1 MPTSSP
7 AATSAGKLASTR
19 ISGSAARRPQ
29 AIGAATRPR
38 TKATRH
44 EISPACGRARPPRMP
59 LTPAM
64 RPFSTTKSAAAA
76 PMIAPPIRAD
86 AGVNAFQA
94 IDMVDVE
101 HNTIGGSMRLA
112 LILLS
117 AVLSGYGPV
126 ALAQS
131 TADYPHRAIRI
142 IVPLAPGGNVD
153 IVARTLADQV
163 SKSLGQAVLVEKR
176 PGASSL
182 VGTQFVARSAA
193 DGYTVLAVA
202 NTFATVPL
210 IVASPGYDPLKDF
223 TGITLT
229 CLVPQVLVVNPA
241 VPAQSVKELVA
252 LAKSQPGKISYASSG
267 NGSTGHMAAELFNRQ
282 AGVTMLHVPYKG
294 NSQALVDVISGQ
306 VAMMFDQVSTSTPQI
321 KAGKVRA
328 IAVTSRVRSALLP
341 EVPTVDEAGVPG
353 YEDITFNGMVAPGGT
368 PRAALVR
375 LNRAIAEAVRE
386 PELYKRFIERGVE
399 LRASASPEEFTEHIR
414 AEFEKK
420 ARLARE
426 AGIKSE

>member
-1 MPTSSP
+1 
-7 AATSAGKLASTR
+7 
-19 ISGSAARRPQ
+19 
-29 AIGAATRPR
+29 
-38 TKATRH
+38 
-44 EISPACGRARPPRMP
+44 
-59 LTPAM
+59 
-64 RPFSTTKSAAAA
+64 
-76 PMIAPPIRAD
+76 
-86 AGVNAFQA
+86 
-94 IDMVDVE
+94 
-101 HNTIGGSMRLA
+101 MRLA
-112 LILLS
+112 RIVLS
-117 AVLSGYGPV
+117 AVLSGCGPV
-126 ALAQS
+126 ALTQS
-131 TADYPHRAIRI
+131 AADYPHRAIRI
-142 IVPLAPGGNVD
+142 IVPLAAGGNVD

-163 SKSLGQAVLVEKR
+163 SKSLGQAVLVENR

-182 VGTQFVARSAA
+182 LGTQFVARSAP

-210 IVASPGYDPLKDF
+210 IVANPGYDPMKDF

-241 VPAQSVKELVA
+241 LPAQSVKELVA

-294 NSQALVDVISGQ
+294 NSQALIDVISGQ

-328 IAVTSRVRSALLP
+328 IAVTSLKRSPLLP
-341 EVPTVDEAGVPG
+341 DVPTVDESGVPG
-353 YEDITFNGMVAPGGT
+353 YEDITFNGLVAPAGT
-368 PRAALVR
+368 PREVLVR
-375 LNRAIAEAVRE
+375 LQQAVAQAVGDA
-386 PELYKRFIERGVE
+386 ELYRRFIERGVE
-399 LRASASPEEFTEHIR
+399 LKASGSPEEFTDHIK

-420 ARLARE
+420 GRLARE

>member
-1 MPTSSP
+1 MRSMR
-7 AATSAGKLASTR
+7 STW
-19 ISGSAARRPQ
+19 S
-29 AIGAATRPR
+29 
-38 TKATRH
+38 
-44 EISPACGRARPPRMP
+44 
-59 LTPAM
+59 
-64 RPFSTTKSAAAA
+64 
-76 PMIAPPIRAD
+76 
-86 AGVNAFQA
+86 
-94 IDMVDVE
+94 E
-101 HNTIGGSMRLA
+101 HNTIGGNMRLA
-112 LILLS
+112 RIVLS
-117 AVLSGYGPV
+117 AVLSGCGQA
-126 ALAQS
+126 ALAQA

-163 SKSLGQAVLVEKR
+163 SKSLGQAVLVENR

-193 DGYTVLAVA
+193 DGYTLLAVA
-202 NTFATVPL
+202 NTFATVPW

-229 CLVPQVLVVNPA
+229 CLVPQVLVANPA
-241 VPAQSVKELVA
+241 LPARSVKELVA
-252 LAKSQPGKISYASSG
+252 LARSQPGKISYASSG

-306 VAMMFDQVSTSTPQI
+306 VAVMFDQVSTSTPQI

-328 IAVTSRVRSALLP
+328 IAVTSLARSPLLP

-353 YEDITFNGMVAPGGT
+353 YEDITFNGLVAPAGT
-368 PRAALVR
+368 PRDILVR
-375 LNRAIAEAVRE
+375 LQRAVAKAVSDAELTNR
-386 PELYKRFIERGVE
+386 YIERGAE
-399 LRASASPEEFTEHIR
+399 LKASSSPEDFSDHIR

-420 ARLARE
+420 GRLARD
-426 AGIKSE
+426 AGIRAE